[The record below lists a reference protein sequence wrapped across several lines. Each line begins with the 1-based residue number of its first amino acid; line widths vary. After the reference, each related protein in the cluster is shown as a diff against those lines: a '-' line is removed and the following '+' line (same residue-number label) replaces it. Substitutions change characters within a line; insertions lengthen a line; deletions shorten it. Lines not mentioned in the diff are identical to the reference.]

1 MKSSKKFILPFTAA
15 LMVGACAPLPAPYE
29 PQRQLDVPAPLTTD
43 QQTILDIKEREDQ
56 KEAEAAQA
64 AAAKKKAED
73 AAAWRA
79 KQASSS
85 AAASLP
91 NTQPS
96 YTPPVA
102 PVKKFYPTAAAA
114 PGRLGYVFNPYTQS
128 LVNVKGIA
136 SGRLVV
142 DPNDSDPTHKF
153 RVP

>member
-1 MKSSKKFILPFTAA
+1 M
-15 LMVGACAPLPAPYE
+15 PAPYE

-73 AAAWRA
+73 
-79 KQASSS
+79 